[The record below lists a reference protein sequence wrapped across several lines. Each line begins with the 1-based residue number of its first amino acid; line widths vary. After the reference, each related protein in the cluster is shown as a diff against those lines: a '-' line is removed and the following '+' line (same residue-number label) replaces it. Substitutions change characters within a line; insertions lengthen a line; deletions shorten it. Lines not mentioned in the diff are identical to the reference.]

1 MMPPKAIQEKAF
13 QAVKDGKRDALIAL
27 LEEHPSIR
35 NAKNTEGISILLF
48 AIYNQRRELA
58 DLLVKFG
65 AEFDVFSAS
74 AYAALNDIVSILRF
88 EPDLINTFSPDG
100 WTPLHLASFFG
111 NIMVVEF
118 LVMSRSDINAESK
131 NALKNQPLNAAT
143 ASNKADIAQF
153 LLKKGANVHFA
164 QHGGITPLHAAAQN
178 GSDELVRILLAH
190 RADPNVKSDKGETPM
205 DMATQQG
212 HTNIVSL
219 LRSL

>member
-1 MMPPKAIQEKAF
+1 MPSHAIREKAF
-13 QAVKDGKRDALIAL
+13 QAVKDGKKDILIGL
-27 LEEHPSIR
+27 LDDHPSIR
-35 NAKNTEGISILLF
+35 NAKNAEGISLLLF
-48 AIYNQRRELA
+48 AIYNQRKELA

-74 AYAALNDIVSILRF
+74 AYGALKDIVSILRF
-88 EPDLINTFSPDG
+88 EPDLVNTFSPDG

-118 LVMSRSDINAESK
+118 LVVSRAEMGAESR

-143 ASNKADIAQF
+143 VSNKTDIVQF
-153 LLKKGANVHFA
+153 LLKKGADVHFA
-164 QHGGITPLHAAAQN
+164 QHGGITPLHAAAHN
-178 GSDELVRILLAH
+178 GNDKVVRILLAH
-190 RADPNVKSDKGETPM
+190 GADPKTRNDKGETPM

-212 HTNIVSL
+212 HANVVSL